1 MKIGYEYGG
10 ETYELDLSEHDDGYR
25 AVLNGEIFDFQVIN
39 RSPGMVT
46 LQFGSRVRTFYWAAE
61 QQKRWVAYQGCT
73 YLLQK
78 PAVNHIRR
86 ALARSQ
92 ETALRAPMPAQ
103 VRSVFVKN
111 GDEVDVGETLLLLEA
126 MKMEIKVQS
135 PRAGRIQAVRV
146 AAGETVLRDQI
157 LLELE
162 EV

>member
-1 MKIGYEYGG
+1 MKISYEYAG
-10 ETYELDLSEHDDGYR
+10 ETYELDLSEHQEGYR

-61 QQKRWVAYQGCT
+61 QQTRWVAHRGCT
-73 YLLQK
+73 YLLQRPTAK
-78 PAVNHIRR
+78 QARR
-86 ALARSQ
+86 AQTRSRDA
-92 ETALRAPMPAQ
+92 ALRAPMPAQ

-111 GDEVDVGETLLLLEA
+111 GDEVAMGETLLLLEA

-146 AAGETVLRDQI
+146 ASGETVLRDQI

-162 EV
+162 EA